1 MQSQPDA
8 DMGVVEKIYFN
19 TGYFSHHNEDCL
31 HKTKF
36 YSCRCSSCHVCLQC
50 LSNIFL
56 DWHHLAATYTCT
68 LVQARFHQDPQPL
81 CVSGWSF
88 LLVVQVS
95 DHAVSC
101 WGRSSPDLTP
111 VVWPRSLVTTDHT
124 HTHHFHPPRH
134 HQLNI
139 LAPNNAKLL
148 VLRSGVGFVDT
159 KLQRIIYCRSTLIL
173 RLSHVREHDMI
184 GQESALLH
192 CDSWSWFSCQCLQ
205 SS

>member
-1 MQSQPDA
+1 MESQPDA
-8 DMGVVEKIYFN
+8 DCVWCRGENIFQHWIFLSSQWWLFAQN
-19 TGYFSHHNEDCL
+19 IILFL
-31 HKTKF
+31 
-36 YSCRCSSCHVCLQC
+36 RCSSCHVCLQC

-81 CVSGWSF
+81 SVSGWSF

-148 VLRSGVGFVDT
+148 VLRSQAWCWV
-159 KLQRIIYCRSTLIL
+159 CR
-173 RLSHVREHDMI
+173 H
-184 GQESALLH
+184 
-192 CDSWSWFSCQCLQ
+192 
-205 SS
+205 